1 MCSYEEDFDQLF
13 EIAIRPIPDG
23 LYPLRPPTAAEL
35 AEIKK
40 TVEQK
45 APAKYVPPHLRNKG
59 ASSIPGL
66 AGKSTPGMSNR
77 SIPGLSNRSG
87 PRGTSQGLKLT

>member
-1 MCSYEEDFDQLF
+1 MCRYEENFDQLF
-13 EIAIRPIPDG
+13 EIAIRPISSDI
-23 LYPLRPPTAAEL
+23 YPLRPPTVSEL

-59 ASSIPGL
+59 AGSIPGM
-66 AGKSTPGMSNR
+66 GRK
-77 SIPGLSNRSG
+77 SIPGMSNRSG
-87 PRGTSQGLKLT
+87 PRGASHGLT